1 MLFNNKVVCLVV
13 SVAVAFSSVFSVANA
28 QDDAGTL
35 EEIIVTAQK
44 REQSVQ
50 DVGLTVAA
58 FSDEQYR
65 ELTRGTLDGL
75 AAQVSNLQAYANNT
89 FLESVHIRGI
99 GLNEFQGQFDSPVAT
114 HFDEVYIAKPWMK
127 ARVVRA

>member
-1 MLFNNKVVCLVV
+1 MLPSNKTLSCLV
-13 SVAVAFSSVFSVANA
+13 SMFFTFPAVFSTANA
-28 QDDAGTL
+28 QGGGTL

-58 FSDEQYR
+58 FGDEQYR

-75 AAQVSNLQAYANNT
+75 AAQISNLQAYASNT
-89 FLESVHIRGI
+89 YLQSVHIRGI
-99 GLNEFQGQFDSPVAT
+99 GLNEF
-114 HFDEVYIAKPWMK
+114 
-127 ARVVRA
+127 

>member
-1 MLFNNKVVCLVV
+1 MLSNNKVVYFVV
-13 SVAVAFSSVFSVANA
+13 SVVVAFSSVFSVANA

-58 FSDEQYR
+58 FTDEQYR

-75 AAQVSNLQAYANNT
+75 AAQISNLQAYANNT
-89 FLESVHIRGI
+89 FL
-99 GLNEFQGQFDSPVAT
+99 
-114 HFDEVYIAKPWMK
+114 K
-127 ARVVRA
+127 ACTSAASA